1 MVNVRRARAPL
12 KGILT
17 PEQQQRGYRLYES
30 EDLVELYHLGECI
43 AVFSSSGAKP
53 WKIREAADQH
63 WAKVSTQSPTHS
75 P

>member
-1 MVNVRRARAPL
+1 MVNVRRARTPL

-17 PEQQQRGYRLYES
+17 PEQKHRGYDLYES
-30 EDLVELYHLGECI
+30 EDIVELYHRQQCI

-63 WAKVSTQSPTHS
+63 WNKVSGQKETI
-75 P
+75 